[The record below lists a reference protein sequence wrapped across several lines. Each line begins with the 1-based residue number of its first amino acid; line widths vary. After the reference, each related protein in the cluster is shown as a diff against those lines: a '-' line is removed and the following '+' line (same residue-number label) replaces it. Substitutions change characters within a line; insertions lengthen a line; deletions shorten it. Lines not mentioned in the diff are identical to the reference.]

1 MRGWIVLTI
10 VLGLVLLG
18 LILLAVALN
27 TLAGRIRPLR
37 RAARR
42 LSWRAEEAQQL
53 QAKAMVVQDTVAD
66 LQREIEAAAARS
78 AATSNRSRPS
88 NRNGPER

>member
-18 LILLAVALN
+18 LIVLALALN
-27 TLAGRIRPLR
+27 SLASRIRPLQ

-42 LSWRAEEAQQL
+42 LGWRAEEAQQL

-66 LQREIEAAAARS
+66 LQRGIEAAGR
-78 AATSNRSRPS
+78 TSRGEGTPASQ
-88 NRNGPER
+88 